1 MLTKKN
7 LWPSTFGKVYSGLVS
22 LSVFTMFLHL
32 LGETQYPYGNRY
44 VKLLNKC
51 F

>member
-44 VKLLNKC
+44 THTMLNC
-51 F
+51 